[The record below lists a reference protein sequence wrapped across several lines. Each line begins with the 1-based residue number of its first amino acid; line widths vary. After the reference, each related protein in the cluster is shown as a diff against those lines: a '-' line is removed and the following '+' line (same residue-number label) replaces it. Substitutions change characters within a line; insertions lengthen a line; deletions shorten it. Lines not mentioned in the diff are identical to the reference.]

1 MDDSREKAN
10 RNMVR
15 RLTGNERCQIATA
28 RMESVLSTP
37 KRITGRDINLYIIER
52 LYERIK
58 VSNRCGYPENTL
70 KKGILTVAL
79 ENGNTPKVLSESVA
93 EKSEYGSGVRH
104 AQSHRGDAGRAG

>member
-10 RNMVR
+10 RNMVG

-37 KRITGRDINLYIIER
+37 KHITGRDINLYIIER

-58 VSNRCGYPENTL
+58 VNNRCSCPENTL
-70 KKGILTVAL
+70 KKGILTVAP
-79 ENGNTPKVLSESVA
+79 ENGNTPKVLPESV
-93 EKSEYGSGVRH
+93 EQDTHHGRLLQPVRVP
-104 AQSHRGDAGRAG
+104 